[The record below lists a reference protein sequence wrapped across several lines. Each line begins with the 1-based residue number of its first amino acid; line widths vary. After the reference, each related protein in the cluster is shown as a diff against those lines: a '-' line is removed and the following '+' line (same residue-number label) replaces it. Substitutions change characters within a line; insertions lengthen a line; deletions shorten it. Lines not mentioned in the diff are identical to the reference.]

1 MGWLDDVLGRR
12 GDRDSARTPA
22 PGAPREVPTSAEILQ
37 AVAAVQERVDR
48 EAPGVVSARVQH
60 IGVTLEHMA
69 PNLDRMGTASLEA
82 HTVVATATSYLPEAV
97 NAYLRLPRGF
107 ADRRAVTDGKTALML
122 LVDQLDL
129 LAATVGKISDAV
141 ARQDANALIAHGMF
155 LEEKFGGSSLAIA
168 PDLPTPAQGQ
178 EQGHQAGDTG
188 ATGSADTAEEGR
200 G

>member
-12 GDRDSARTPA
+12 DDRDSARTAAQSPS
-22 PGAPREVPTSAEILQ
+22 REVPTSAEILQ
-37 AVAAVQERVDR
+37 AVTAVQERVDR
-48 EAPGVVSARVQH
+48 EAPGVVSSRVQQ

-69 PNLDRMGTASLEA
+69 PNLDRMGTASREA
-82 HTVVATATSYLPEAV
+82 HIVVATATSYLPEAV

-155 LEEKFGGSSLAIA
+155 LEERFGASQLALA
-168 PDLPTPAQGQ
+168 PDLPAASVHGESEPGAEGPA
-178 EQGHQAGDTG
+178 
-188 ATGSADTAEEGR
+188 
-200 G
+200 